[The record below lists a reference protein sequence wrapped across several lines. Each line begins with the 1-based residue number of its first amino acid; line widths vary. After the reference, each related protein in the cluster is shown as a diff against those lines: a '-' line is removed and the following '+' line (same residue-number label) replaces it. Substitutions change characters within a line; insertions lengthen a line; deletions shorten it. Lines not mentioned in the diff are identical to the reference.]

1 MIKKQ
6 FVEYFENSIKSNWNL
21 PALQDYDNK
30 NSVITYGQL
39 GNTILKLHNL
49 FRNCDIKDGDKIV
62 VAGKNSVNWGCVYLA
77 ATTYGAVIVPLL
89 QDFTPKDIYSL
100 TNHSDARIVFISEYI
115 LKKMDVCN
123 FTVAEEIF
131 RLDDFSSYFS
141 RNNKS
146 HNVNFSTVDITAE
159 DFSLPKIPNDKLG
172 VILYTSGTSGV
183 PKGVMLTHN
192 VLAANIKFARE
203 NMHLIAGDRIVSFL
217 PLAHCYGCAF
227 DFLYPLSVGCHII
240 FLGKLPSPQIILK
253 AFGEYKPR
261 LILSVPLVL
270 EKIYKGKIKP
280 MLEKPAI
287 KFLTKLPGIKNIIFK
302 KIRNTLNEA
311 FGGNFIE
318 LILGGAKISR
328 EVETFLQK
336 IHFRYTVGYGMT
348 ECGPLVAYSGWKN
361 AKPFAAGK
369 LVDCL
374 EAKIDT
380 QNSGKIGEILLRGEN
395 IMSGYYKNPE
405 ATQMAID
412 DEGWLHTGDLGAIDE
427 DGFISLKGRCKTMI
441 LTSSGQNVYPEE
453 IESRFCSFPIV
464 SECIV
469 VSRSAKIISIIYP
482 NPDMAKG
489 MSSEEIETEL
499 TECQH
504 KINAEI
510 PQYMH
515 VNKIQVRDKEF
526 EKTPK
531 KSIKR
536 YLYE

>member
-1 MIKKQ
+1 MITKQ
-6 FVEYFENSIKSNWNL
+6 FVEYFESSIKNNWNL
-21 PALQDYDNK
+21 TALQDYDNK
-30 NSVITYGQL
+30 NSAITYGQL
-39 GNTILKLHNL
+39 GNTIISLHKLFYDCGIHS
-49 FRNCDIKDGDKIV
+49 GDKIV

-77 ATTYGAVIVPLL
+77 ATTYGAVVVPLL
-89 QDFTPKDIYSL
+89 QDFTPKDIYTL
-100 TNHSDARIVFISEYI
+100 TNHSDARIAFISEYI
-115 LKKMDVCN
+115 LKKMDSSN
-123 FTVAEEIF
+123 FNAEEIF
-131 RLDDFSSYFS
+131 RLDDFGSYFS
-141 RNNKS
+141 KNDNPHTIETS
-146 HNVNFSTVDITAE
+146 SNEITA
-159 DFSLPKIPNDKLG
+159 DKFSLPKITNDKLG

-183 PKGVMLTHN
+183 PKGVMLTLN

-240 FLGKLPSPQIILK
+240 FLGKLPSPQIIMK

-261 LILSVPLVL
+261 LILSVPLVI

-287 KFLTKLPGIKNIIFK
+287 KFLTKIPGIKNIIYK
-302 KIRNTLNEA
+302 KIRNTMNEA

-318 LILGGAKISR
+318 LILGGAKINR
-328 EVETFLQK
+328 EVEMFLQK

-348 ECGPLVAYSGWKN
+348 ECGPLVAYSGWKY
-361 AKPFAAGK
+361 AKPFTAGK

-374 EAKIDT
+374 EARVDS
-380 QNSGKIGEILLRGEN
+380 QEEGKIGEILLRGEN

-405 ATQMAID
+405 ATLLALD
-412 DEGWLHTGDLGAIDE
+412 DDGWLHTGDLGTIDN

-464 SECIV
+464 SECVV
-469 VSRSAKIISIIYP
+469 VSRSAKIVSIIYP
-482 NPDMAKG
+482 NPDLSKG
-489 MSSEEIETEL
+489 MTSEEIQTKL
-499 TECQH
+499 TECQK